1 MREFIMGML
10 LALPVFGIIL
20 LMFRDIIIR
29 HFIQGAFIQKLD
41 EVNEDA
47 DNDLKNAM
55 LKRDVLEDILV
66 SYRLLLTLSICLKTI
81 LKYNVLKDSEKRI
94 LTYNL
99 TDINTSITGTEEF
112 LDANNL
118 TKAYESIKKDVFAK
132 EELQNKE
139 EEKQPVRLKKKDGD
153 IY

>member
-1 MREFIMGML
+1 MGL
-10 LALPVFGIIL
+10 LVALPLYGIVL
-20 LMFRDIIIR
+20 LIIR
-29 HFIQGAFIQKLD
+29 DVLIKHFIQGAFIEKVD
-41 EVNEDA
+41 EVNADA
-47 DNDLKNAM
+47 DNELKNAM

-66 SYRLLLTLSICLKTI
+66 SYRLLLTLSICLKTV

-118 TKAYESIKKDVFAK
+118 TKAYESIKKDIFAK
-132 EELQNKE
+132 EEIQNKE
-139 EEKQPVRLKKKDGD
+139 EKEPIRFKKKDGD
-153 IY
+153 LY